1 MATEP
6 WDTVLAR
13 ARGTTVTWA
22 LWRGDPSINRYV
34 DDWVAPRLR
43 QRFGITLNAV
53 PGQGAELVNGLVV
66 ERDANRRSG
75 TIDLVWINGETFF
88 NLRREG
94 LLYGPWSGRLPGAAN
109 VDSASPIIA
118 RDFEQLP
125 EGYESPWGTVQFALV
140 YDTSRTPHPPETYEA
155 LRLWIHAHPGRFT
168 YDQQFTGL
176 TFLKCL
182 MYALNGGVGRFQGG
196 FDSVRYTEARD
207 RTFAW
212 LQEVTPDLWRH
223 GVTYPQDIA
232 QLDRLFAN
240 GEVDFAM
247 SNNQNDV
254 VTKMRSGVFP
264 PSSRS
269 YVPRDGTI
277 ANTHYVAIP
286 FNAPNPAGAMVV
298 ANFLLSPEAQAEKS
312 RPEIWGDGTVL
323 KGDTVARRFAVPE
336 VAPEYSIRL
345 QDDWRARIRR

>member
-1 MATEP
+1 MAAAP

-22 LWRGDPSINRYV
+22 MWRGDPSINRYV

-53 PGQGAELVNGLVV
+53 PGQGAELVNALVV
-66 ERDANRRSG
+66 ERDAHRAAG
-75 TIDLVWINGETFF
+75 TVDLVWINGETFF

-94 LLYGPWSGRLPGAAN
+94 LLYGPWAGRLPNAAN
-109 VDSASPIIA
+109 VDSASPIIS
-118 RDFEQLP
+118 RDFEQIP
-125 EGYESPWGTVQFALV
+125 EGYESPWGTVQFALI
-140 YDTSRTPHPPETYEA
+140 YDSARTPHPPETYEA
-155 LRLWIHAHPGRFT
+155 LRAWIDAHPGRFT

-176 TFLKCL
+176 TFLKGL
-182 MYALNGGVGRFQGG
+182 MYELDGGVERFQGG
-196 FDSVRYTEARD
+196 FDSLRYAEARD
-207 RTFAW
+207 RTFVW
-212 LQEVTPDLWRH
+212 LANATPNLWR
-223 GVTYPQDIA
+223 GGATYPQDAA

-254 VTKMRSGVFP
+254 VTKTKRGLFP
-264 PSSRS
+264 PSARA
-269 YVPRDGTI
+269 YVLRDGTI

-286 FNAPNPAGAMVV
+286 FNAPNPAAAMVV
-298 ANFLLSPEAQAEKS
+298 ANFLLTPEAQAEKAK
-312 RPEIWGDGTVL
+312 PDVWGDGSVL